1 MNCHESVPVGNISSI
16 TNASCNGSCTPQLI
30 NIICYKMIIP
40 PTEKIIAQQYD
51 VNSNIKTFILPL
63 TDENGV
69 SWADKSFYIITK
81 YDKVQIKGD
90 NLVVGDNYITLKWIV
105 DEKNTT
111 EQGQLDVQI
120 EIFGDNYQKYTQI
133 GTFEVFPTINIDQQ
147 IIDSYPTVLQQ
158 IQEEIDYII
167 DNFYPV
173 NPDNETIEA
182 KNHVFSIKDKAL
194 AEVNQA
200 FIKTEDNFSW
210 VNIITEAMRGV
221 ALGVASLNNDGK
233 LPQEQLPDST
243 VIDPNYTHTDNNF
256 TTAEKNKLNAIESGA
271 EVNKIDTISV
281 NGENQEIIDKNVD
294 ITIPTNTSELNNDNM
309 VQYTSQELTEQQKQT
324 ARNNIGAGTSSF
336 SGNYTDLTNK
346 PENATEET
354 DGFMSSE
361 DKTKLDGIED
371 KAQVNVIE
379 KVSLN
384 GTEQQVADKTISLA
398 IDKTTVGLGNVNN
411 TSDLNKP
418 ISTATQNALDK
429 KLDKTNAD
437 ISITKDVSIETN
449 GDNVYIDV
457 DYKNLNSG
465 AESQNQRQLQLAT
478 DTQAG
483 LMSMGDY
490 AQIRDNTSRIEQL
503 ENKTVRLLYTAS
515 TNPTAAEIN
524 AFVISKGYSEPF
536 EGIAVVVD
544 ETYHIWHY
552 YEGGIGWKDDG
563 ADTVS
568 QFTNANAGIILGSD
582 VDGKVYAE
590 TDGTGS
596 VKGWGDLKGQ
606 VSDLSQNKLDK
617 TSVQNQTGTSEE
629 NPISQKAATDGINTV
644 QTNLTNHIDNKENPH
659 EVTKEQVGL
668 GNTENGAQIN
678 TIESISVNGTAVT
691 PDSNKNVD
699 IPQASNTVF
708 GVIRGNIG
716 YGVAVFNGIPSISSA
731 TNAQIDIKENNYK
744 PIVPANFDYAMST
757 NYLVGTAAP
766 TTSTVAPFVGAL
778 YVDTTNGNTY
788 QCTVITT
795 GDTPTYTWVRLVRET
810 NYATASKS
818 GVVKIFGGTYGIEIA
833 SDGGLKTVPATNSDI
848 DAKTAQR
855 KPIVP
860 NNLDYAVNSVEKDLT
875 TATSTSGTVSLLS
888 NKIYK
893 LTAAEN
899 ITFSLPT
906 IETTDTKYHVIEV
919 IMNVTADVS
928 ITWGT
933 SIFFNDSIPDIGIG
947 TYDLIFEYNGTNWVV
962 GVLTQN
968 TIS

>member
-16 TNASCNGSCTPQLI
+16 TNANCNGSCTPQLI

-51 VNSNIKTFILPL
+51 INSNIKTFILPL

-147 IIDSYPTVLQQ
+147 IIDNYPTVLQQ

-200 FIKTEDNFSW
+200 FIKTEDSFNW

-271 EVNKIDTISV
+271 QVNKIDTISV
-281 NGENQEIIDKNVD
+281 NGEEQGIVDKNVD
-294 ITIPTNTSELNNDNM
+294 ITVPTNTSELNNDNM

-336 SGNYTDLTNK
+336 SGSYNDLTNK

-354 DGFMSSE
+354 DGFMSAE
-361 DKTKLDGIED
+361 DKTKLNGIED
-371 KAQVNVIE
+371 KAQVNIIE

-384 GTEQQVADKTISLA
+384 GTEQQITDKAINLA

-437 ISITKDVSIETN
+437 ISMTKDVSIETN

-457 DYKNLNSG
+457 DYRNLNSG

-515 TNPTAAEIN
+515 TNPTAPEIN

-568 QFTNANAGIILGSD
+568 QFTNTNAGIILGSD

-678 TIESISVNGTAVT
+678 TIESVSVGGTAVT
-691 PDSNKNVD
+691 PDSNKNVN
-699 IPQASNTVF
+699 IPYASSLKG
-708 GVIRGNIG
+708 GVIKVTSENGLYIGSVGNL
-716 YGVAVFNGIPSISSA
+716 GVLRA
-731 TNAQIDIKENNYK
+731 TNAEINAKTNTYK
-744 PIVPANFDYAMST
+744 PIVSSNFDYAMST

-795 GDTPTYTWVRLVRET
+795 GDAPTYTWVRLIRET
-810 NYATASKS
+810 NYATSS
-818 GVVKIFGGTYGIEIA
+818 HGGVVKTSDSFGFRVNNNGVGYLE
-833 SDGGLKTVPATNSDI
+833 KATNATI
-848 DAKTAQR
+848 DAKTDSYH
-855 KPIVP
+855 PIVP
-860 NNLDYAVNSVEKDLT
+860 SNLDYAVNSVEKDLT

-906 IETTDTKYHVIEV
+906 IEATDTKYHVIEV

>member
-16 TNASCNGSCTPQLI
+16 TNANCNGSCTPQLI

-147 IIDSYPTVLQQ
+147 IIDNYPTVLQQ

-182 KNHVFSIKDKAL
+182 KDHVFSIKDKAL
-194 AEVNQA
+194 AKINQA
-200 FIKTEDNFSW
+200 FIKTEDSFSW

-271 EVNKIDTISV
+271 QVNKIDTISV
-281 NGENQEIIDKNVD
+281 NGETQEITDKNVD
-294 ITIPTNTSELNNDNM
+294 ITVPTNTSELNNDNM
-309 VQYTSQELTEQQKQT
+309 VQYTSQTLTEQQKQT

-354 DGFMSSE
+354 SGFMSAE
-361 DKTKLDGIED
+361 DKTKLNGIED
-371 KAQVNVIE
+371 KAQVNIIE

-384 GTEQQVADKTISLA
+384 GIEQQITDKAINLA

-418 ISTATQNALDK
+418 ISTDTQNALNK
-429 KLDKTNAD
+429 KLDKTNVD
-437 ISITKDVSIETN
+437 ISMAKDVSIETN

-457 DYKNLNSG
+457 DYRNLNSG

-524 AFVISKGYSEPF
+524 TFVISKGYSEPF

-544 ETYHIWHY
+544 GTYHIWHY

-568 QFTNANAGIILGSD
+568 QFTNTNAGIILGSD

-678 TIESISVNGTAVT
+678 TIESVSVGGTAIT
-691 PDSNKNVD
+691 PDSNKNVN
-699 IPQASNTVF
+699 IPYATNSKGGVVKSASFGVGVYSTGELYTRKASNTEINNKKSEF
-708 GVIRGNIG
+708 
-716 YGVAVFNGIPSISSA
+716 A
-731 TNAQIDIKENNYK
+731 T
-744 PIVPANFDYAMST
+744 IVPSNFDYAMST

-778 YVDTTNGNTY
+778 YIDTTNGNTY

-795 GDTPTYTWVRLVRET
+795 GDTPTYTWVRLIRET
-810 NYATASKS
+810 NYATSS
-818 GVVKIFGGTYGIEIA
+818 HGGVIKTDGYLGITMNTNGYA
-833 SDGGLKTVPATNSDI
+833 QTNRATNSEI
-848 DAKTAQR
+848 NAKTQDY

-860 NNLDYAVNSVEKDLT
+860 SNLDYAVNSVEKDLT

-893 LTAAEN
+893 LTAVEN

-906 IETTDTKYHVIEV
+906 IEATDTKYHVIEV

-933 SIFFNDSIPDIGIG
+933 NIFFNDSIPDIGIG

>member
-1 MNCHESVPVGNISSI
+1 MNCHENRPISSI
-16 TNASCNGSCTPQLI
+16 GTDVNSSCNGACGSQLI
-30 NIICYKMIIP
+30 NVICYKMIIP

-63 TDENGV
+63 TDENGI

-90 NLVVGDNYITLKWIV
+90 NLIVGDNFITLKWII

-147 IIDSYPTVLQQ
+147 IIDNYPTVLQQ

-182 KNHVFSIKDKAL
+182 KNHVFSLKDKAL
-194 AEVNQA
+194 AKINQA
-200 FIKTEDNFSW
+200 FIKTEDSFSW

-256 TTAEKNKLNAIESGA
+256 TTAEKNKLNAIEAGA
-271 EVNKIDTISV
+271 QVNKINTISV
-281 NGENQEIIDKNVD
+281 NGETQEITDKNVD
-294 ITIPTNTSELNNDNM
+294 IIVPTNTSELNNDNM
-309 VQYTSQELTEQQKQT
+309 VQYTSQTLTEQQKQT

-354 DGFMSSE
+354 NGFMSSE
-361 DKTKLDGIED
+361 DKTKLNGIED
-371 KAQVNVIE
+371 KAQVNIIE

-384 GTEQQVADKTISLA
+384 GTEQQIIDKDINLV

-418 ISTATQNALDK
+418 ISTATQNALNK

-437 ISITKDVSIETN
+437 ISMAKDVSIETN

-457 DYKNLNSG
+457 DYRNLNSG

-515 TNPTAAEIN
+515 TNPTATEIN

-568 QFTNANAGIILGSD
+568 QFTNTNAGIILGSD

-596 VKGWGDLKGQ
+596 VKGWGNLKGQ

-659 EVTKEQVGL
+659 EVTKEQIGL

-678 TIESISVNGTAVT
+678 TIESVSVGGTEIT
-691 PDSNKNVD
+691 PDSNKNVN
-699 IPQASNTVF
+699 IPYATTSKGGVVKSASFGVGVYSTGELYTRKASNTEINNKKSEF
-708 GVIRGNIG
+708 
-716 YGVAVFNGIPSISSA
+716 AV
-731 TNAQIDIKENNYK
+731 
-744 PIVPANFDYAMST
+744 IVPVNFDYAMST
-757 NYLVGTAAP
+757 NYLVGTASP

-778 YVDTTNGNTY
+778 YIDTTNGNTY

-795 GDTPTYTWVRLVRET
+795 GDTPTYTWERLIRET
-810 NYATASKS
+810 NYATS
-818 GVVKIFGGTYGIEIA
+818 VKGGTVKVTNEN
-833 SDGGLKTVPATNSDI
+833 GLYMGNMGNIGVLKATNEEIS
-848 DAKTAQR
+848 ARTNSY

-860 NNLDYAVNSVEKDLT
+860 SNLDYAVNSVEKDLT

-919 IMNVTADVS
+919 IMNVTAD
-928 ITWGT
+928 IAIIWGT